1 MRTRPPRSRAQH
13 GYTFVEL
20 LIVTTIL
27 LILASAVMPLAQVAT
42 QRQREA
48 ELRRNL
54 RELRTAIDAFKD
66 AVDLGRIP
74 TTELEPG
81 NEGYPPD
88 LETLVEGISA
98 ANDASGR
105 KLRFLRRIPVD
116 PLTGEAEW
124 GLRSYQD
131 SATSTTWGGQ
141 NVFDVYSE
149 AEGTAL
155 DGTEYRTW

>member
-1 MRTRPPRSRAQH
+1 MTRRARADGQR
-13 GYTFVEL
+13 GYTLVEL
-20 LIVTTIL
+20 LIVTTVL
-27 LILASAVMPLAQVAT
+27 LVLASVVMPLAQVT
-42 QRQREA
+42 SQRQREA
-48 ELRRNL
+48 ELRRAL

-66 AVDLGRIP
+66 AVDQGRVP

-116 PLTGEAEW
+116 PLTAGTEW

-131 SATSTTWGGQ
+131 SPTSTSWGGQ
-141 NVFDVYSE
+141 NVFDVYTKNG
-149 AEGTAL
+149 GTAL
-155 DGTEYRTW
+155 DGTRYRDW